1 MGPENYIV
9 NVVIITIFLQG
20 YTCVYLYK
28 ILAHYNNMGELGP
41 LHCLYNI
48 LHVRQWKFKERMQF
62 MGVRMQSVTKTIKMY
77 VGVDFYNDTV

>member
-1 MGPENYIV
+1 
-9 NVVIITIFLQG
+9 
-20 YTCVYLYK
+20 
-28 ILAHYNNMGELGP
+28 MGELGP

-48 LHVRQWKFKERMQF
+48 LHVREKGCIQWKFKERMQF